1 MWGYQLSGKQD
12 LHTLLRDSRVLMG
25 GFCMIGAILL
35 IEIFRPVAPYH
46 IQIALV
52 KLLFILKFGSQLC
65 ASKQRFER
73 KWNLTTIIYPVGLK
87 NQERRSTQVKHYL
100 RRSNLRSG
108 GGA

>member
-1 MWGYQLSGKQD
+1 MWGYQLAGKQD
-12 LHTLLRDSRVLMG
+12 PHTLLRDSRVLMG

-52 KLLFILKFGSQLC
+52 KLLLFILKFGSQLC
-65 ASKQRFER
+65 ASKKRFQR

-87 NQERRSTQVKHYL
+87 NQERRRQVKHYL
-100 RRSNLRSG
+100 RSG